1 MQSRLRINL
10 PGIFRIHFRANLKG
24 KLNLVPVFS
33 QRRASF
39 WMLSILL
46 LVTNLYPPLAHAG
59 SYDDLITAVKF
70 DYVEVVQD
78 LLLKGID
85 PNSVEPTRGETI
97 LMLALREHSDKVF
110 NLLMAQPEI
119 KIEARANNGD
129 TVIMIAS
136 YEENLNAVKKLITS
150 DAQINQPGWTALHYA
165 AAKGNLDIIALLLE
179 HSAYIDTESPNKTT
193 PLMMAVRSG
202 KSEAITLLLDEGA
215 DATIKNQLGLTAL
228 DFALKYEQQEIAE
241 ILKEHIKK
249 HH

>member
-1 MQSRLRINL
+1 MQTQLRINL
-10 PGIFRIHFRANLKG
+10 RTKLIANFLEG
-24 KLNLVPVFS
+24 KLRLVPVFS
-33 QRRASF
+33 QLQKSL

-46 LVTNLYPPLAHAG
+46 LATNLFLPTSAHAG

-78 LLLKGID
+78 LLVKGID
-85 PNSVEPTRGETI
+85 PNSVEPGRGETI

-129 TVIMIAS
+129 TAIMIAS
-136 YEENLNAVKKLITS
+136 YEDNIEAVKKLIAA

-165 AAKGNLDIIALLLE
+165 AVKGNLEIISLLLE

-193 PLMMAVRSG
+193 PLMIAVRSG

-215 DATIKNQLGLTAL
+215 DATVKNQLGMTAL
-228 DFALKYEQQEIAE
+228 DFALKYEKKEIAE